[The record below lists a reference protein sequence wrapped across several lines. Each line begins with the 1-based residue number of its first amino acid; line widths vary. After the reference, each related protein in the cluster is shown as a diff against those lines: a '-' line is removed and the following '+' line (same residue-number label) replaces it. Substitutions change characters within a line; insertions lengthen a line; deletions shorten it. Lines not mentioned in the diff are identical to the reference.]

1 MGTSGSRKKKV
12 FQFLYFCNML
22 PVVEEMNSKVSH
34 YILVAEKSTQRII
47 GFADIRFRID
57 WLHKQEPVVYM

>member
-1 MGTSGSRKKKV
+1 
-12 FQFLYFCNML
+12 ML